1 MPVTNDVLPRRAFL
15 EHVTIGATGVAAAA
29 LAISMPIDAAYPQ
42 EHAPSMQ
49 KSTETWDLAWIER
62 INRPHRLVIDPTGS
76 GEMAMGQLS
85 NWMQGFADAYGKT
98 DADLNGVIVFRH
110 DAVGVVLTDAMQARL
125 GRTNTNLSQSVD
137 RYIGRGVIVL
147 ACNMALS
154 GQSHTLSQRESIDQ
168 AEAHRQIR
176 AAVRPGVYVMPNGVF
191 AIGRAQDAGCGYL
204 RA

>member
-1 MPVTNDVLPRRAFL
+1 MSIASDSMPRRKFL
-15 EHVTIGATGVAAAA
+15 SHVTTGGAAMSAVALMNGVP
-29 LAISMPIDAAYPQ
+29 LAQAQGS
-42 EHAPSMQ
+42 HVPSPAQ
-49 KSTETWDLAWIER
+49 ATETWDLSWIDR

-98 DADLNGVIVFRH
+98 DADLNGVVVFRH
-110 DAVGVVLTDAMQARL
+110 EAVGVVLNDAMQTRL
-125 GRTNTNLSQSVD
+125 GRSNNSLSQTME
-137 RYIGRGVIVL
+137 RYMARGVIVL
-147 ACNMALS
+147 ACNMALR
-154 GQSHTLSQRESIDQ
+154 GQSHSLSQRESIDQ
-168 AEAHRQIR
+168 AEAHKQIR